1 MAVITGILVRVNG
14 ESLAS
19 AVLAGGAAFGGTFA
33 LTLTVITVVRGGTD
47 TDG

>member
-19 AVLAGGAAFGGTFA
+19 AVLAGGAAFA